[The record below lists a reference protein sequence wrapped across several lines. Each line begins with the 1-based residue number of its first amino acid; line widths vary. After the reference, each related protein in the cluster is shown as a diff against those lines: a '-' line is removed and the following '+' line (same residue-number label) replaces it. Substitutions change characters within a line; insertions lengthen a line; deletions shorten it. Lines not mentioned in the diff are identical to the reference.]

1 MAVRKRKH
9 RRRWEA
15 ACRQGEQ
22 SVISA
27 LQVELRA
34 LRSTDP
40 GVTLLTAVEFIT
52 ADPGRRIALYGRCSA
67 EDRSVNGMG
76 EGDPRFLKIAASSA
90 MDLALLE
97 RRTKAE
103 GFRV

>member
-1 MAVRKRKH
+1 VAVRKRKH

-40 GVTLLTAVEFIT
+40 GVTLLTAVDLVT
-52 ADPGRRIALYGRCSA
+52 SDPDRRIALYRRCTA
-67 EDRSVNGMG
+67 ENRSVNGIAQD
-76 EGDPRFLKIAASSA
+76 DPVF
-90 MDLALLE
+90 
-97 RRTKAE
+97 
-103 GFRV
+103 